1 MGFGGDCVM
10 GQPLFGLTIRLELA
24 HYVIMWI
31 TFTVLALIC
40 GLEIVGMIAIGF
52 LWFVDYPSKSC
63 EDHSFLNF
71 GSFFVWEPAR

>member
-10 GQPLFGLTIRLELA
+10 GQPLFGLRIRLELA

-31 TFTVLALIC
+31 TFTFLALIY

-52 LWFVDYPSKSC
+52 FMVCGL
-63 EDHSFLNF
+63 SFQIM
-71 GSFFVWEPAR
+71 